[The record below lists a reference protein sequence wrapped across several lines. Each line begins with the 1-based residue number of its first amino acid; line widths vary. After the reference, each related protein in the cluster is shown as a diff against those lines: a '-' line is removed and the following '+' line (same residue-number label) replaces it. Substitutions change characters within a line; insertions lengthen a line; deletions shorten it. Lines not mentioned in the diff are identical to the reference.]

1 MGISINDKNFRRFIA
16 SFKSKM
22 NRSIP
27 KALNS
32 SGNKVRELILDRTS
46 RGVGLSGSFKRYS
59 RGYEDYRR
67 DKGRGLTPDLN
78 FSGRM
83 LSNMDVEKVS
93 TTKVLVSF
101 KRNEE
106 QKKAKLNQ
114 KTRPFFGV
122 RPQEK
127 KFVAEAF
134 ARQLRRDL

>member
-59 RGYEDYRR
+59 RDYEGYRR

-78 FSGRM
+78 
-83 LSNMDVEKVS
+83 
-93 TTKVLVSF
+93 
-101 KRNEE
+101 
-106 QKKAKLNQ
+106 
-114 KTRPFFGV
+114 
-122 RPQEK
+122 
-127 KFVAEAF
+127 
-134 ARQLRRDL
+134 